1 MHYSAPSVSVACV
14 STEYSAQI
22 LDHADPSKSF
32 SLTGGLTSK
41 GGDPSLAHVGMHELA
56 HGSDQNMAIESV
68 PASERDAG
76 NQVLEMTRSSPDIR
90 RSDIS
95 RTPR

>member
-1 MHYSAPSVSVACV
+1 
-14 STEYSAQI
+14 
-22 LDHADPSKSF
+22 
-32 SLTGGLTSK
+32 
-41 GGDPSLAHVGMHELA
+41 MHELA

-95 RTPR
+95 KTPRH